1 MVQEAAPAAA
11 TGAPRAEGF
20 DLDLADAA
28 CAWITDSVLLMTLAD
43 GSLIMLTMHVE
54 SGTVRR
60 IKVHAHEMGLAVVVP
75 CLTGCRLPW
84 QVHTMPWDCCD

>member
-60 IKVHAHEMGLAVVVP
+60 MKVP
-75 CLTGCRLPW
+75 PRCLSFGVDPGCLSGCSRMLR
-84 QVHTMPWDCCD
+84 V